1 MRAKL
6 LSMSNPR
13 GRPHAS
19 SREVLTDAACE
30 LFLEQGYEATS
41 VAEIARRAGVSRTS
55 FFNYFDGKAAI
66 LWVVLD
72 AQIDELVQRLTDPES
87 AFADALDAFG
97 SGEAPETLA
106 LAIVDARN
114 MGVEEELRT
123 GQALRQLRIADA
135 IAGRLER
142 DGGDGGAAMRARI
155 RAAGYAAAL
164 LGAVWLWANLG
175 AGRHN
180 LGRKVEGALRAA
192 REVLED

>member
-1 MRAKL
+1 
-6 LSMSNPR
+6 MSNPR

-41 VAEIARRAGVSRTS
+41 VTEIARRAGVSRSS

-72 AQIDELVQRLTDPES
+72 DQIDALVKRLADPEQS
-87 AFADALDAFG
+87 LSEALDAFAEG
-97 SGEAPETLA
+97 VTPDSLA

-135 IAGRLER
+135 VVGRLER
-142 DGGDGGAAMRARI
+142 EGFEAARARI
-155 RAAGYAAAL
+155 VAAGYAAAL
-164 LGAVWLWANLG
+164 LSAVWRWANLG
-175 AGRHN
+175 AGRHD
-180 LGRKVEGALRAA
+180 LGRKVEDALRVAH
-192 REVLED
+192 EVLG